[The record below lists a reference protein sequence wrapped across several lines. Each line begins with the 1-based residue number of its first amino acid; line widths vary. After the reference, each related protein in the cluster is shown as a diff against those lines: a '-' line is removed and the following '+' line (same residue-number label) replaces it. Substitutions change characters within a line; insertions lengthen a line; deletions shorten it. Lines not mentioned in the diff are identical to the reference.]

1 MIAPTFSAP
10 LLTVLGPLSCEQ
22 VAAIAEMYPDSYI
35 RQVSAVTVD
44 CKARAVFEIV
54 NAEPNTNTPNES
66 KRGNIISTP
75 NSTIINTLRIL
86 ARDIESEDGVAN
98 AALQEAA
105 GRFCELVEQ
114 CSRAQKLMAVA
125 AQRLEY
131 SNVYGCD
138 HDSCSSA
145 EECDV
150 VARLIAKLRK
160 EVQA

>member
-1 MIAPTFSAP
+1 M
-10 LLTVLGPLSCEQ
+10 
-22 VAAIAEMYPDSYI
+22 
-35 RQVSAVTVD
+35 
-44 CKARAVFEIV
+44 
-54 NAEPNTNTPNES
+54 S
-66 KRGNIISTP
+66 KS

-98 AALQEAA
+98 AALQQAA
-105 GRFCELVEQ
+105 ERFAELVEQ
-114 CSRAQKLMAVA
+114 YRRAQGLMAIA

-150 VARLIAKLRK
+150 VARLIAELRK
-160 EVQA
+160 EVQG